1 MNKKA
6 QKNGKTNE
14 FHLFRRNQVKKNSL
28 FKLLLPALLTFF
40 MLSCNVPLQEEESEA
55 ASGGAAPVKVMEVKR
70 QRISEKI
77 NYTGLIEAR
86 EKIVITPELGG
97 KIAKIYVDE
106 GERVR
111 KGDIL
116 AELDTRTIRLQLQ
129 QAEAGLAV
137 AKANTND
144 AQRNME
150 RMERLRKENA
160 VSEQQYEKVK
170 LAFESAEAQLKQAE
184 AALDLAEHNLDISI
198 MKAPFNGVVA
208 SKNAEVGDII
218 NPMMGGGFSTASGGV
233 LTLVDF
239 SSVKI
244 HIQVSHED
252 VVRIKK
258 GQKANLTVKAFP
270 EKVFSGKV
278 RVVNMAAD
286 PVSKKFDVEVQV
298 QNTGLLLRPNIFGE
312 VVLEVSTHEDAL
324 VIPQNAVVEGSYV
337 FVAEGD
343 RAVKKKITIGLQN
356 TSLLE
361 VVQGLDEG
369 ESVIVEGNYGLEE
382 GTVIEISEVIK

>member
-1 MNKKA
+1 
-6 QKNGKTNE
+6 
-14 FHLFRRNQVKKNSL
+14 
-28 FKLLLPALLTFF
+28 
-40 MLSCNVPLQEEESEA
+40 
-55 ASGGAAPVKVMEVKR
+55 
-70 QRISEKI
+70 
-77 NYTGLIEAR
+77 
-86 EKIVITPELGG
+86 
-97 KIAKIYVDE
+97 
-106 GERVR
+106 
-111 KGDIL
+111 
-116 AELDTRTIRLQLQ
+116 
-129 QAEAGLAV
+129 
-137 AKANTND
+137 
-144 AQRNME
+144 
-150 RMERLRKENA
+150 
-160 VSEQQYEKVK
+160 
-170 LAFESAEAQLKQAE
+170 
-184 AALDLAEHNLDISI
+184 

>member
-6 QKNGKTNE
+6 KKNRDISE
-14 FHLFRRNQVKKNSL
+14 FHLSRRNQLKTNLL
-28 FKLLLPALLTFF
+28 FKLLLPALLTVFI
-40 MLSCNVPLQEEESEA
+40 LSCNVPLQEEEGKAEL
-55 ASGGAAPVKVMEVKR
+55 GGAAPVKATEVKR
-70 QRISEKI
+70 QKISEKVY
-77 NYTGLIEAR
+77 YTGLIEAR
-86 EKIVITPELGG
+86 EKIVLTPEVGG

-116 AELDTRTIRLQLQ
+116 AEMDTKAIRLQLQ

-137 AKANTND
+137 ARANYND

-170 LAFESAEAQLKQAE
+170 LAFESAEAQLKQAQ
-184 AALDLAEHNLDISI
+184 AALDLAEHNLDVSI
-198 MKAPFNGVVA
+198 MKAPFNGIIA

-218 NPMMGGGFSTASGGV
+218 NPMMGGGFSTASSGV

-252 VVRIKK
+252 AIRIKK
-258 GQKANLTVKAFP
+258 SQKANLTVKAFP
-270 EKVFSGKV
+270 DKVFSGRV
-278 RVVNMAAD
+278 NVVNMAAD
-286 PVSKKFDVEVQV
+286 PLSKKFDVEVLV
-298 QNTGLLLRPNIFGE
+298 QNTALLLRPNIFGDA
-312 VVLEVSTHEDAL
+312 VLEVSTHEDAL
-324 VIPQNAVVEGSYV
+324 VIPQEAVVEGSYV
-337 FVAEGD
+337 FVADGD
-343 RAVKKKITIGLQN
+343 KAVKKKITIGLQN
-356 TSLLE
+356 TTLLE
-361 VVQGLDEG
+361 VVQGLKEG
-369 ESVIVEGNYGLEE
+369 ELVIVEGNYGLED
-382 GTVIEISEVIK
+382 GALIEISEVIK